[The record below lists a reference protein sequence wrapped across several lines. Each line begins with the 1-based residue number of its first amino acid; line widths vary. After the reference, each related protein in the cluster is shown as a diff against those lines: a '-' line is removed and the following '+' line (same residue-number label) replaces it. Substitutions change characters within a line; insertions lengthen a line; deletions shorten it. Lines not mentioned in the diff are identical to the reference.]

1 VAHDLI
7 IQNYS
12 GVLTSVP
19 LQIDYLSTYKNLSFP
34 RFSDRIDLVRSEVNY
49 LQESMLFLVP
59 LRNLG
64 ENIKNI

>member
-7 IQNYS
+7 IQSYS

-19 LQIDYLSTYKNLSFP
+19 LQIGCLSTYKSLSFP